1 MLEPD
6 LLFFDEPS
14 AGLDPISA
22 VELDQL
28 IALLSRDLGITV
40 VMVTHELASIFL
52 IADACIVLERT
63 AEVSSPAATRRL
75 VTSRR
80 IHSCTTSSPVRP
92 PHLRIRSVT
101 NGGRQSYARL
111 GLFLI
116 IALAVVVATTDLLR
130 ATAAEPAVARRR
142 SPTPPTTSP
151 GSTSPALSS
160 SEASRWDACPA

>member
-1 MLEPD
+1 MLFQSGALFSSLTLAENLALPLKTWTSLRGPIVRDLVQAKLDLVGLGTFAGHLPAEISGGMKKRAGIARALMLEPD

-63 AEVSSPAATRRL
+63 ARASSPAATRRL

-80 IHSCTTSSPVRP
+80 IHSCTTSSPVRRP
-92 PHLRIRSVT
+92 PHLRIR
-101 NGGRQSYARL
+101 
-111 GLFLI
+111 
-116 IALAVVVATTDLLR
+116 
-130 ATAAEPAVARRR
+130 E
-142 SPTPPTTSP
+142 
-151 GSTSPALSS
+151 
-160 SEASRWDACPA
+160 